1 MNNFDGA
8 GPRLEEVFT
17 VEAIVGAPIVVGQDS
32 THGRRQLIAI
42 EGGTVSGK
50 LSGNLMPG
58 GVDSQIIR
66 PDGFTELVARYA
78 VKLDDGETV
87 YINNTGIRRVDPSV
101 AEEAAMGKIV
111 DPKYVYF
118 VTVPGFETYSR
129 KYEWLEKSVF
139 ICYAMRLP
147 DKVVLRFYEVV

>member
-1 MNNFDGA
+1 MDGFDGA

-17 VEAIVGAPIVVGQDS
+17 VEAAVGKPIVVGQDG
-32 THGRRQLIAI
+32 THGRRQLIVI

-50 LSGNLMPG
+50 LSGSVMPG

-87 YINNTGIRRVDPSV
+87 YISNTGIRRVDPSV
-101 AEEAAMGKIV
+101 AGEVAMGKIV

-118 VTVPGFETYSR
+118 VTIPSFETYDR